1 MSTIR
6 IFSKR
11 AFAIGPGASR
21 DGSIDSF
28 VTVPN
33 AIQDMPDKYESDKTF
48 RHAVE
53 CGDIQIMNAPAPV
66 AAASASASA
75 SVADKTF
82 DDSENESSVDPVEEF
97 YESLKIK
104 NKEEVKKL
112 AQEYGAE
119 YIETDKL
126 SQNKKRVFEAYKL
139 SVSSSADSAEN

>member
-21 DGSIDSF
+21 DGSVDSF
-28 VTVPN
+28 ITVPN
-33 AIQDMPDKYESDKTF
+33 AIQDMPDKYENDKTF

-66 AAASASASA
+66 AVASA
-75 SVADKTF
+75 SVEKTF
-82 DDSENESSVDPVEEF
+82 DDSENVSSVDPVEEF

-112 AQEYGAE
+112 AEEYGAE

-139 SVSSSADSAEN
+139 SVSNSADSAEN

>member
-21 DGSIDSF
+21 DGSVDSF
-28 VTVPN
+28 ITVPN
-33 AIQDMPDKYESDKTF
+33 AIQDMPDKYENDKTF
-48 RHAVE
+48 RHAVK
-53 CGDIQIMNAPAPV
+53 CGDIQIMNAHV
-66 AAASASASA
+66 AVASA

-82 DDSENESSVDPVEEF
+82 GDSENESSVDPVEEF

-112 AQEYGAE
+112 AEEYGAE

-139 SVSSSADSAEN
+139 SVSNSADSAEN

>member
-21 DGSIDSF
+21 DGSVDSF
-28 VTVPN
+28 ITVPN
-33 AIQDMPDKYESDKTF
+33 AIQDMPDKYENDKTF

-53 CGDIQIMNAPAPV
+53 CGDIQIMNAPV
-66 AAASASASA
+66 AVAVAVASA

-82 DDSENESSVDPVEEF
+82 DDSENVSSVDPVEEF

-112 AQEYGAE
+112 AEEYGAE

-139 SVSSSADSAEN
+139 SVSNSADSAEN

>member
-21 DGSIDSF
+21 DGSVDSF
-28 VTVPN
+28 ITVPN

-53 CGDIQIMNAPAPV
+53 CGDIQIMNA
-66 AAASASASA
+66 SA

-82 DDSENESSVDPVEEF
+82 DDSENVSSVDPVEEF

-112 AQEYGAE
+112 AEEYGAE

-139 SVSSSADSAEN
+139 SVSNSADSVEN

>member
-11 AFAIGPGASR
+11 AFSIGPGASR
-21 DGSIDSF
+21 DGSVDSF
-28 VTVPN
+28 ITVPN
-33 AIQDMPDKYESDKTF
+33 AIQDMPDKYENDKTF

-53 CGDIQIMNAPAPV
+53 CGDIQIMNAPV
-66 AAASASASA
+66 AVASA

-82 DDSENESSVDPVEEF
+82 DDSENVSSVDPVEEF

-112 AQEYGAE
+112 AEGYGAE

-139 SVSSSADSAEN
+139 SVSNSADSAEN

>member
-28 VTVPN
+28 ITVPN

-53 CGDIQIMNAPAPV
+53 CGDIQIMNAPAAV
-66 AAASASASA
+66 ASA
-75 SVADKTF
+75 SVDKTF

-104 NKEEVKKL
+104 NKDEVKKL
-112 AQEYGAE
+112 AEEYGAE

-139 SVSSSADSAEN
+139 SVSNSADSAEN

>member
-21 DGSIDSF
+21 DGSIDNF
-28 VTVPN
+28 ITVPN
-33 AIQDMPDKYESDKTF
+33 AIQDMPDKYENDKTF

-53 CGDIQIMNAPAPV
+53 CGDIQIMNAPV
-66 AAASASASA
+66 AVASA

-82 DDSENESSVDPVEEF
+82 DDSENVSSVDPVEEF

-112 AQEYGAE
+112 AEEYGAE

-126 SQNKKRVFEAYKL
+126 S
-139 SVSSSADSAEN
+139 VSNSADGAEN

>member
-28 VTVPN
+28 ITVPN
-33 AIQDMPDKYESDKTF
+33 AIQDMPDKYENNKTF

-53 CGDIQIMNAPAPV
+53 CGDIQIMNAPV
-66 AAASASASA
+66 AVVSA
-75 SVADKTF
+75 SVDKIF
-82 DDSENESSVDPVEEF
+82 DDSENESSVDSVEEF

-112 AQEYGAE
+112 AEEYGAE

-139 SVSSSADSAEN
+139 SVSNSADSAEN

>member
-21 DGSIDSF
+21 DGSVDSF
-28 VTVPN
+28 ITVPN
-33 AIQDMPDKYESDKTF
+33 AIQDMPDKYENDKTF

-53 CGDIQIMNAPAPV
+53 CGDIQIMNAPVAVASTPV
-66 AAASASASA
+66 
-75 SVADKTF
+75 DKTF
-82 DDSENESSVDPVEEF
+82 DDSETESSVDPVEEF

-112 AQEYGAE
+112 AEEYGAE
-119 YIETDKL
+119 YIESDKL

-139 SVSSSADSAEN
+139 SVSNSADSAEN

>member
-21 DGSIDSF
+21 DGSVDSF
-28 VTVPN
+28 ITVPN
-33 AIQDMPDKYESDKTF
+33 AIQDMPDKYENDKTF

-53 CGDIQIMNAPAPV
+53 CGDIQIMNAPV
-66 AAASASASA
+66 AVAST
-75 SVADKTF
+75 SVDKTF

-112 AQEYGAE
+112 ADEYGAE

-139 SVSSSADSAEN
+139 SVSNSADSAEN

>member
-21 DGSIDSF
+21 DGNIDSF

-33 AIQDMPDKYESDKTF
+33 AIQDMPDKYENDKTF

-66 AAASASASA
+66 AVASA
-75 SVADKTF
+75 SVDKTF

-97 YESLKIK
+97 YEFLKIK
-104 NKEEVKKL
+104 NKKEVKKL
-112 AQEYGAE
+112 SEEYGSE

-139 SVSSSADSAEN
+139 SVSNSADSAEN

>member
-21 DGSIDSF
+21 DGSVDSF
-28 VTVPN
+28 ITVPN
-33 AIQDMPDKYESDKTF
+33 AIQDMPDKYENDKTF

-53 CGDIQIMNAPAPV
+53 CGDIQIMNAPAAV
-66 AAASASASA
+66 ASA
-75 SVADKTF
+75 SVEKTF

-139 SVSSSADSAEN
+139 SVSNSADSAEN

>member
-21 DGSIDSF
+21 DGSVDSF
-28 VTVPN
+28 ITVPN
-33 AIQDMPDKYESDKTF
+33 AIQDMPDKYENDKTF

-53 CGDIQIMNAPAPV
+53 CGDIQIMNAPV
-66 AAASASASA
+66 AVASA
-75 SVADKTF
+75 SVADKIF
-82 DDSENESSVDPVEEF
+82 DDSENVSSVDPVEEF

-112 AQEYGAE
+112 AEEYGAE

-126 SQNKKRVFEAYKL
+126 SQNKKRVFEAYKI
-139 SVSSSADSAEN
+139 SVSNSADSAEN

>member
-21 DGSIDSF
+21 DGSVDSF
-28 VTVPN
+28 ITVPN
-33 AIQDMPDKYESDKTF
+33 AIQDMPDKYENDKTF

-53 CGDIQIMNAPAPV
+53 CGDIQIMNAPV
-66 AAASASASA
+66 AVAST
-75 SVADKTF
+75 SVDKTF

-112 AQEYGAE
+112 AEEYGAE

-139 SVSSSADSAEN
+139 SVSNSADSAEN

>member
-21 DGSIDSF
+21 DGSVDSF
-28 VTVPN
+28 ITVPN
-33 AIQDMPDKYESDKTF
+33 AIQDMPDKYENDKTF

-53 CGDIQIMNAPAPV
+53 CGDIQIMNAPV
-66 AAASASASA
+66 AVAST
-75 SVADKTF
+75 SVDKIF

-112 AQEYGAE
+112 AEECGAE

-139 SVSSSADSAEN
+139 SVSNSADSAEN

>member
-28 VTVPN
+28 ITVPN

-53 CGDIQIMNAPAPV
+53 CGDIQIMNAPV
-66 AAASASASA
+66 AVASA
-75 SVADKTF
+75 SVSDKTF
-82 DDSENESSVDPVEEF
+82 DDSENVSSVDPVEEF

-112 AQEYGAE
+112 AEEYGAE

-139 SVSSSADSAEN
+139 SVSNSADSAEN

>member
-28 VTVPN
+28 ITVPN

-53 CGDIQIMNAPAPV
+53 CGDIQIMNAPV
-66 AAASASASA
+66 AVASA
-75 SVADKTF
+75 SVEDKTF
-82 DDSENESSVDPVEEF
+82 DDSENVSSVDPVEEF

-112 AQEYGAE
+112 AEEYGAE

-139 SVSSSADSAEN
+139 SVSNSADSAEN

>member
-28 VTVPN
+28 ITVPN
-33 AIQDMPDKYESDKTF
+33 AIQDMPDKYESNKTF

-53 CGDIQIMNAPAPV
+53 CGDIQIMNAPV
-66 AAASASASA
+66 AVAVASA

-82 DDSENESSVDPVEEF
+82 DDSENVSSVDPVEEF

-104 NKEEVKKL
+104 NKDEVKKL
-112 AQEYGAE
+112 AEEYGAE

-139 SVSSSADSAEN
+139 SVSNSADSAEN

>member
-21 DGSIDSF
+21 DGSVDSF
-28 VTVPN
+28 ITVPN
-33 AIQDMPDKYESDKTF
+33 AIQDMPDKYENDKTF

-53 CGDIQIMNAPAPV
+53 CGDIQIMNAPV
-66 AAASASASA
+66 AVAST
-75 SVADKTF
+75 SVDKTF

-112 AQEYGAE
+112 AEEYCAE

-139 SVSSSADSAEN
+139 FVSNSADSAEN

>member
-21 DGSIDSF
+21 DGSVDSF
-28 VTVPN
+28 ITVPN
-33 AIQDMPDKYESDKTF
+33 AIQDMPDKYENDKTF

-53 CGDIQIMNAPAPV
+53 CGDIQIMNAPV
-66 AAASASASA
+66 AVAVASA
-75 SVADKTF
+75 SVDKTF

-112 AQEYGAE
+112 AEEYGAE

-139 SVSSSADSAEN
+139 SVSNSADSAEN

>member
-28 VTVPN
+28 ITVPN
-33 AIQDMPDKYESDKTF
+33 AIQDMPDKYENDKTF

-53 CGDIQIMNAPAPV
+53 CGDIQIMNAPV
-66 AAASASASA
+66 AVASTSI
-75 SVADKTF
+75 DKTF

-112 AQEYGAE
+112 AEEYGAE

-139 SVSSSADSAEN
+139 SVSNSADSAEN

>member
-21 DGSIDSF
+21 DGSVDSF
-28 VTVPN
+28 ITVPN
-33 AIQDMPDKYESDKTF
+33 AIQDMPDKYENDKTF

-53 CGDIQIMNAPAPV
+53 CGDIQIMSASV
-66 AAASASASA
+66 AVASAP
-75 SVADKTF
+75 VADKTF
-82 DDSENESSVDPVEEF
+82 DDSENVSSVDHVEEF

-139 SVSSSADSAEN
+139 SVSNSADSAEN

>member
-21 DGSIDSF
+21 DGSVDSF
-28 VTVPN
+28 ITVPN
-33 AIQDMPDKYESDKTF
+33 AIQDMPDKYENDKTF

-66 AAASASASA
+66 ASA

-82 DDSENESSVDPVEEF
+82 DDSENDSSVDPVEEF

-112 AQEYGAE
+112 AEEYGAE

-139 SVSSSADSAEN
+139 SASNSADSSEN

>member
-21 DGSIDSF
+21 DGSVDSF
-28 VTVPN
+28 ITVPN
-33 AIQDMPDKYESDKTF
+33 AIQDMPDKYENDKTF

-53 CGDIQIMNAPAPV
+53 CGDIQIMNAPAAV
-66 AAASASASA
+66 ASA
-75 SVADKTF
+75 SVEKTF
-82 DDSENESSVDPVEEF
+82 DDSENVSSVDPVEEF

-104 NKEEVKKL
+104 DKEEVKKL
-112 AQEYGAE
+112 ADEYGAE

-139 SVSSSADSAEN
+139 SVSNSADSAEN

>member
-21 DGSIDSF
+21 DGSVDSF
-28 VTVPN
+28 ITVPN
-33 AIQDMPDKYESDKTF
+33 AIQDMPDKYENDKTF

-53 CGDIQIMNAPAPV
+53 CGDIQIMNAPV
-66 AAASASASA
+66 AVA
-75 SVADKTF
+75 SVSVDKTF

-112 AQEYGAE
+112 AEEYGAE

-139 SVSSSADSAEN
+139 SVSNSADSAEN

>member
-21 DGSIDSF
+21 DGSVDSF
-28 VTVPN
+28 ITVPN
-33 AIQDMPDKYESDKTF
+33 AIQDMPDKYENDKTF

-53 CGDIQIMNAPAPV
+53 CGDIQIMNAPV
-66 AAASASASA
+66 AVASA
-75 SVADKTF
+75 SVDKTF

-112 AQEYGAE
+112 AEEYGAE

-139 SVSSSADSAEN
+139 SVSNSADSAEN

>member
-28 VTVPN
+28 ITVPN

-53 CGDIQIMNAPAPV
+53 CGDIQIMNAPV
-66 AAASASASA
+66 AVASA

-104 NKEEVKKL
+104 NKDEVKKL
-112 AQEYGAE
+112 AEEYGAE

-139 SVSSSADSAEN
+139 SVSNSADSAEN

>member
-21 DGSIDSF
+21 DGSVDSF
-28 VTVPN
+28 ITVPN
-33 AIQDMPDKYESDKTF
+33 AIQDMPDKYENDKTF

-53 CGDIQIMNAPAPV
+53 CGDIQIMNAPAAV
-66 AAASASASA
+66 ASAPAI
-75 SVADKTF
+75 ADKTF
-82 DDSENESSVDPVEEF
+82 NDSENESSVDPVEEF

-139 SVSSSADSAEN
+139 SVSNSADSAEN

>member
-21 DGSIDSF
+21 DGSVDSF
-28 VTVPN
+28 ITVPN

-53 CGDIQIMNAPAPV
+53 CGDIQIMNAPV
-66 AAASASASA
+66 AVAVASASAI
-75 SVADKTF
+75 ADKTF
-82 DDSENESSVDPVEEF
+82 DDSENVSSVDPVEEF

-112 AQEYGAE
+112 AEEYGAE

-139 SVSSSADSAEN
+139 SVSNSADSAEN

>member
-28 VTVPN
+28 ITVPN

-53 CGDIQIMNAPAPV
+53 CGDIQIMNASV
-66 AAASASASA
+66 AVASA
-75 SVADKTF
+75 SVDKTF

-112 AQEYGAE
+112 AEEYGAE

-139 SVSSSADSAEN
+139 SVSNSADSAEN

>member
-28 VTVPN
+28 ITVPN
-33 AIQDMPDKYESDKTF
+33 AIQDMPDKYENNKTF

-53 CGDIQIMNAPAPV
+53 CGDIQIMNAPV
-66 AAASASASA
+66 AVTSA

-104 NKEEVKKL
+104 NKDEVKKL
-112 AQEYGAE
+112 AEEYGAE

-139 SVSSSADSAEN
+139 SVSNSADSAEN

>member
-21 DGSIDSF
+21 DGSIDNF
-28 VTVPN
+28 ITVPN

-53 CGDIQIMNAPAPV
+53 CGDIQIMNAPV
-66 AAASASASA
+66 AVASA

-112 AQEYGAE
+112 AEEYGAE

-139 SVSSSADSAEN
+139 SVSNSADSAEN

>member
-28 VTVPN
+28 ITVPN

-53 CGDIQIMNAPAPV
+53 CGDIQIMNAPV
-66 AAASASASA
+66 AVVSA

-82 DDSENESSVDPVEEF
+82 DDSENVSSVDPVEEF

-112 AQEYGAE
+112 AEEYGAE

-139 SVSSSADSAEN
+139 SVSNSADSAEN

>member
-28 VTVPN
+28 ITVPN

-53 CGDIQIMNAPAPV
+53 CGDIQIMNAHV
-66 AAASASASA
+66 AVASV

-112 AQEYGAE
+112 AEEYGAE

-139 SVSSSADSAEN
+139 SVSNSADGAEN

>member
-28 VTVPN
+28 ITVPN

-53 CGDIQIMNAPAPV
+53 CGDIQIMNVPV
-66 AAASASASA
+66 AVASAP
-75 SVADKTF
+75 VADKTF
-82 DDSENESSVDPVEEF
+82 DDSENESSVDPVEGF

-112 AQEYGAE
+112 AEEYGAE

-139 SVSSSADSAEN
+139 SVSNSADSAEN

>member
-21 DGSIDSF
+21 DGSVDSF
-28 VTVPN
+28 ITVPN
-33 AIQDMPDKYESDKTF
+33 AIQDMPDKYENDKTF

-53 CGDIQIMNAPAPV
+53 CGDIQIMNAPVTV
-66 AAASASASA
+66 ASVP
-75 SVADKTF
+75 VADKTF
-82 DDSENESSVDPVEEF
+82 DDSENVSSVDPVEEF

-112 AQEYGAE
+112 AEEYGAE

-139 SVSSSADSAEN
+139 SVSNSADIAEN

>member
-28 VTVPN
+28 ITVPN

-53 CGDIQIMNAPAPV
+53 CGDIQIMNAPV
-66 AAASASASA
+66 AVASASA
-75 SVADKTF
+75 SVDKTF
-82 DDSENESSVDPVEEF
+82 DDSENVSSVDPVEEF

-104 NKEEVKKL
+104 NKDEVKKL
-112 AQEYGAE
+112 AEEYGAE

-139 SVSSSADSAEN
+139 SVSNSADSAEN